1 LRGGY
6 TKWTIFKMQEYSI
19 RYLHLVSGQL
29 ENINFYSKVGQR
41 SYNDFCGG

>member
-1 LRGGY
+1 
-6 TKWTIFKMQEYSI
+6 
-19 RYLHLVSGQL
+19 LVSGQL